1 MTPLEAM
8 AILVAGFIAGGMNA
22 VVGAGTLITFPV
34 LLAIGLPPVTANVTN
49 TFGLIPGSLAGVY
62 GYRDQLTSIRPILR
76 QIALPAFA
84 GGLTGAALVLV
95 LPARSYAAIVPVLLL
110 VAALLVA
117 AQPWLTAQLAKR
129 RVDPAGLPVGFEPGA
144 QHAGRGLLV
153 AMFFVTV
160 YGGYFGAAQGVILLA
175 LFGVLMG
182 GLQAA
187 NGVKNVIAAIVNITA
202 AGLFA
207 IFAHSAS
214 VHADW
219 AAVLLL
225 WVGSFSGG
233 LVGGRYGRQLPDRL
247 LRAFAVLL
255 AVAVAI
261 KQILS

>member
-1 MTPLEAM
+1 M
-8 AILVAGFIAGGMNA
+8 
-22 VVGAGTLITFPV
+22 
-34 LLAIGLPPVTANVTN
+34 
-49 TFGLIPGSLAGVY
+49 
-62 GYRDQLTSIRPILR
+62 
-76 QIALPAFA
+76 
-84 GGLTGAALVLV
+84 
-95 LPARSYAAIVPVLLL
+95 LPARSYSAVVPVLLL

-129 RVDPAGLPVGFEPGA
+129 RVDPAAAPVGLEPGA

-153 AMFFVTV
+153 AVFFVAI

-202 AGLFA
+202 AVLFA

-219 AAVLLL
+219 AAVPIL
-225 WVGSFSGG
+225 WVSSFSGG

-247 LRAFAVLL
+247 LRGFAVLL